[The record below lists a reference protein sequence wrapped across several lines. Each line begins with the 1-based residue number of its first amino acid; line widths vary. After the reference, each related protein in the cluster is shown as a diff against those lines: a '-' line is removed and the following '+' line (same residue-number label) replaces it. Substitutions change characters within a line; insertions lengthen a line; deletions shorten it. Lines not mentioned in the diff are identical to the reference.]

1 MRLAI
6 VAYPDLDE
14 EDRKWI
20 EGVRRIHDPQAER
33 LEVHFTLVFPYDA
46 AASDLEPEVH
56 EVARRT
62 QPIRFAIRHVKAVP
76 DKLGPAT
83 HVFLVPEDGAREIE
97 KLHDQLYAGQLRV
110 HLRSDIPFIPHMT
123 IGTCQDLETAA
134 RLASELRGR
143 PRVVRGTI
151 SNLQLIDV
159 ERVPVRTISTCVLG
173 STSTETRRA

>member
-1 MRLAI
+1 
-6 VAYPDLDE
+6 V
-14 EDRKWI
+14 DR
-20 EGVRRIHDPQAER
+20 GSSTNPRPQAER
-33 LEVHFTLVFPYDA
+33 LGVHFTLVFPYDA
-46 AASDLEPEVH
+46 DARDLEPEVQAI
-56 EVARRT
+56 ARGT
-62 QPIRFAIRHVKAVP
+62 QPIRFTIRHVKVVP

-83 HVFLVPEDGAREIE
+83 RVFLVPEDGAPEIE
-97 KLHDQLYAGQLRV
+97 RLHDQLYAGQLRV

-123 IGTCQDLETAA
+123 IGTSRDSETAA
-134 RLASELRGR
+134 RLASELRSR